1 MPIRIGL
8 LTIALVLTT
17 AVATAQITPPAAP
30 PPAANPA
37 PVTPAPATPVP
48 ATPPAA
54 TVTPGEPSDPFG
66 AEITLAEKNI
76 VFMKGTGNWDS
87 AFETLTD
94 TFKSLYDYL
103 DKQGVKPA
111 GPAMTIYTATDDT
124 GFQFQAAVP
133 IETPLSNPPRGDI
146 AAGKSPSGRAYH
158 FVHRGSYDAM
168 DTTYEAITNFLD
180 EKKLEAK
187 DMFIE
192 EYITDLRTTPEDQ
205 LVVNVFVPIK

>member
-1 MPIRIGL
+1 MSARIWFAVL
-8 LTIALVLTT
+8 ALSLTPALSH
-17 AVATAQITPPAAP
+17 AQSPAPAPPGAP
-30 PPAANPA
+30 PPVQA
-37 PVTPAPATPVP
+37 APAQ
-48 ATPPAA
+48 A
-54 TVTPGEPSDPFG
+54 SDPFG
-66 AEITLAEKNI
+66 VETTLVEKNV

-94 TFKSLYDYL
+94 AFKTVYGYL

-111 GPAMTIYTATDDT
+111 GPAMTVYTATDDT
-124 GFQFQAAVP
+124 GFQYQAAVP
-133 IETPLSNPPRGDI
+133 IEEPLKNPPRGDI
-146 AAGKSPSGRAYH
+146 GAGKSPAGKAYH

-192 EYITDLRTTPEDQ
+192 EYLTDLRTTPEDR
-205 LVVNVFVPIK
+205 LIVNVFVPTK

>member
-1 MPIRIGL
+1 MSARIWFAVL
-8 LTIALVLTT
+8 ALSLTPALSH
-17 AVATAQITPPAAP
+17 AQS
-30 PPAANPA
+30 
-37 PVTPAPATPVP
+37 PAPAPPGPPPPVQAAP
-48 ATPPAA
+48 AQA
-54 TVTPGEPSDPFG
+54 SDPFG
-66 AEITLAEKNI
+66 VETTLVEKNV

-94 TFKSLYDYL
+94 AFKTVYGYL

-111 GPAMTIYTATDDT
+111 GPAMTVYTATDDT
-124 GFQFQAAVP
+124 GFQYQAAVP
-133 IETPLSNPPRGDI
+133 IEEPLKNPPRGDI
-146 AAGKSPSGRAYH
+146 GAGKSPAGKAYH

-192 EYITDLRTTPEDQ
+192 EYITDLRTTPEDK
-205 LVVNVFVPIK
+205 LIVNVFVPTK

>member
-1 MPIRIGL
+1 MSARIWFAVL
-8 LTIALVLTT
+8 AVCLTPVL
-17 AVATAQITPPAAP
+17 AHAQSPAPTPPPPAAP
-30 PPAANPA
+30 PA
-37 PVTPAPATPVP
+37 VQPAPAQ
-48 ATPPAA
+48 AA
-54 TVTPGEPSDPFG
+54 DPFG
-66 AEITLAEKNI
+66 AEITLVEKNI

-94 TFKSLYDYL
+94 AFKSIYGYL

-111 GPAMTIYTATDDT
+111 GPAMTVYTATDDT
-124 GFQFQAAVP
+124 GFQYQAAVP
-133 IETPLSNPPRGDI
+133 LGEPLKNPPRGDI
-146 AAGKSPSGRAYH
+146 GAGKSFAGKAYH

-192 EYITDLRTTPEDQ
+192 EYITDLRTTPEDK
-205 LVVNVFVPIK
+205 LIVNVYVPTK